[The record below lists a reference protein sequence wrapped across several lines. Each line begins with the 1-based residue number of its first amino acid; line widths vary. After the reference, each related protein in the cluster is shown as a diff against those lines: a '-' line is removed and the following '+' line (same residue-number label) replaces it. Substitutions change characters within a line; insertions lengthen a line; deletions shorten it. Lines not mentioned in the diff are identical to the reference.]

1 MSKLYFR
8 AGETEGF
15 TSKKLADKKSGYTNP
30 IRELL
35 QNSLDASKDAGNDK
49 CEINIYIESIN
60 KTNIP
65 HIEDYEDTLSVAIEF
80 HKKEN
85 SYNHNA
91 EQIVNIIQQE
101 LEKDKLK
108 ILMFVDKSGLFS
120 FFGILFKILP
130 VAPRA
135 ASSSSK
141 PAKIGAPLN
150 KVSITSLFFLYLL
163 AYKT

>member
-108 ILMFVDKSGLFS
+108 ILMFVDNGVWL
-120 FFGILFKILP
+120 ILILW
-130 VAPRA
+130 
-135 ASSSSK
+135 
-141 PAKIGAPLN
+141 N
-150 KVSITSLFFLYLL
+150 TF
-163 AYKT
+163 